1 VGIAGSLKWEAFRF
15 MEANAWRRGN
25 DQINYNLASTGGLT
39 TSINMGFKRTSFGPT
54 ALGFKFWRHQVLL

>member
-1 VGIAGSLKWEAFRF
+1 MYAFEYRQAKSVAEAQSL
-15 MEANAWRRGN
+15 
-25 DQINYNLASTGGLT
+25 LASTGGLT